1 MRTVDTL
8 PEHRIPFW
16 ALVRHDFKRRRGGF
30 LRTYRAWVLAYLAAV
45 CVIFIVLATYVARIG
60 GFDPRPVWYATF
72 GLPFMCFG
80 LGIGWTVNEW
90 KNGTAGWWLTLPAP
104 RTLLVA
110 SKFTAVLLR
119 TLFIY
124 AMVFLGI
131 TVFGLYTMA
140 VGGHLTVSSASDFLG
155 MGIQWYSLLL
165 AITPLPCAFGVLYA
179 TLAQSRMKPVIPL
192 AWMAFGLLSWL
203 LSARQLVHIHPDD
216 PAWATGVHWTWPML
230 WPLAGTWIL
239 SYVLVRLAAIVLERH
254 LAM

>member
-1 MRTVDTL
+1 MTLDTL
-8 PEHRIPFW
+8 PEPQIPFW
-16 ALVRHDFKRRRGGF
+16 ALVRHDFKRRRAGR
-30 LRTYRAWVLAYLAAV
+30 LRAYRAWVLAYLAAV
-45 CVIFIVLATYVARIG
+45 CVIFIALATYVGRIG
-60 GFDPRPVWYATF
+60 DFDPRPVWYTTF

-104 RTLLVA
+104 RTRLIA

-140 VGGHLTVSSASDFLG
+140 VGGHLTAQAASDFLG
-155 MGIQWYSLLL
+155 VGMRWYSLLL
-165 AITPLPCAFGVLYA
+165 AITPLPCAFGVFHG
-179 TLAQSRMKPVIPL
+179 TLTQTRLKPAIPL
-192 AWMAFGLLSWL
+192 VWMAFGLLWWL
-203 LSARQLVHIHPDD
+203 LSTRRLVHMHPDD
-216 PAWATGVHWTWPML
+216 PTLAMAVHWTWPML
-230 WPLAGTWIL
+230 WPVVGTWIL
-239 SYVLVRLAAIVLERH
+239 SYVLLQLAAIILERH